1 MAEIGTILNE
11 IAGKIANA
19 FNPEKIIVFGS
30 HAYGRPT
37 EKSDIDILV
46 IMETNKR
53 EIERMVAVNKLL
65 RDYYKK
71 IDFDILVKTP
81 AEVKHRLDIGD
92 PFISEIISKGKV
104 LAHRKITHKP
114 TKHPLP

>member
-1 MAEIGTILNE
+1 MDEIV
-11 IAGKIANA
+11 GKIANA

-46 IMETNKR
+46 IMETTKR
-53 EIERMVAVNKLL
+53 EIERMIAVNRLL
-65 RDYYKK
+65 RDYHKK

-81 AEVKHRLDIGD
+81 SEVKHRLEIGD
-92 PFISEIISKGKV
+92 PFIGEIISKGKV
-104 LAHRKITHKP
+104 LAHRKITHKT
-114 TKHPLP
+114 TKPSIP

>member
-1 MAEIGTILNE
+1 MAEMRTILDE

-30 HAYGRPT
+30 HTYGRPT
-37 EKSDIDILV
+37 EKSDIGLLV
-46 IMETNKR
+46 IMESNKR

-65 RDYYKK
+65 REHLEK

-81 AEVKHRLDIGD
+81 AEVKHRLEIGD
-92 PFISEIISKGKV
+92 PFIGEIISKGKV
-104 LAHRKITHKP
+104 LAHGKTAHKT
-114 TKHPLP
+114 TKQPLP